1 MYHTLS
7 GNPVPAIITVLI
19 VQAPQRQIRM
29 PLRQKAFENKGRT
42 AVRGGGGG
50 IVNQSA
56 LNPIPSP
63 LVLINNSEFGILLS
77 AKQILAPKS
86 FVTAVS
92 YRVACNPTQTVAICC
107 TFNWHCLDCRY
118 GFTSNG
124 CIDMF
129 CNLNCIVLVIKPD
142 NCRSTDMNT

>member
-19 VQAPQRQIRM
+19 DQAAQRQIRM
-29 PLRQKAFENKGRT
+29 ILRQKPFENKGRT

-50 IVNQSA
+50 AIVNQGT

-63 LVLINNSEFGILLS
+63 LVLINNSEFSILLS

-86 FVTAVS
+86 SATALS
-92 YRVACNPTQTVAICC
+92 HRLASKPTRTVCIYC
-107 TFNWHCLDCRY
+107 TLSRLSVWF
-118 GFTSNG
+118 
-124 CIDMF
+124 
-129 CNLNCIVLVIKPD
+129 
-142 NCRSTDMNT
+142 

>member
-19 VQAPQRQIRM
+19 VPAAQRQIRM
-29 PLRQKAFENKGRT
+29 TLRQKAFENKGRS
-42 AVRGGGGG
+42 AVRGGGGD
-50 IVNQSA
+50 IVNQGT

-86 FVTAVS
+86 SVTALS
-92 YRVACNPTQTVAICC
+92 YRLASNPTQTVGIYC
-107 TFNWHCLDCRY
+107 TFNWHWLYCRY
-118 GFTSNG
+118 GFNSN
-124 CIDMF
+124 DSVDTF
-129 CNLNCIVLVIKPD
+129 CNLNSIELATKTD
-142 NCRSTDMNT
+142 NCRSNDMNM